1 MYVSVLIKQIRAV
14 RKFTA
19 NGQMLKALKLNNFK
33 RYVIFLR
40 AAYFLLPFQSECAK
54 IDVLQTESL

>member
-40 AAYFLLPFQSECAK
+40 TAYFLLPF
-54 IDVLQTESL
+54 